1 MRVHCVTPHAHP
13 LTAKQPCCCS
23 KISGK
28 PLIGII
34 VATAAAVSEPERGK
48 RATCRPH
55 LGHHQDNVH
64 HQVTAQTRC
73 LQSVTGICRPLVY
86 IRVRHYAALFRML
99 KTSTDC
105 SIYVLNSVTADPP
118 PPSPR
123 KQSSDLDESHKSSWP
138 WLGGSGPLDPPGQR
152 RAWPL
157 SLTVSCFSKIDWFYL
172 SGTGSPG

>member
-73 LQSVTGICRPLVY
+73 LQPVTGICRPLVY

-105 SIYVLNSVTADPP
+105 SIYVLNSVIADPP
-118 PPSPR
+118 PPLLTTKKVLGFRRIS
-123 KQSSDLDESHKSSWP
+123 QVVLAVA
-138 WLGGSGPLDPPGQR
+138 GGSGPLDPPGQR
-152 RAWPL
+152 RACATRL
-157 SLTVSCFSKIDWFYL
+157 KNLCFLTSLICCIL
-172 SGTGSPG
+172 Q